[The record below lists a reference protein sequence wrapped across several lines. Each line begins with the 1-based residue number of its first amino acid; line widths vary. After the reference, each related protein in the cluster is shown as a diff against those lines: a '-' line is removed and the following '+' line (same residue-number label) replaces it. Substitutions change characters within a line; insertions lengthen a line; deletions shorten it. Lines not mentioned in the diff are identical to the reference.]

1 MSTCLVYCTNVR
13 VVYLVVIGT
22 FICGNWHMILGCPV
36 QIVNYTFTCP
46 VVIVTCLHCPVVIVS
61 YMFTLPCGNCHVF
74 TLPSGNCQLHVYI
87 ALW

>member
-13 VVYLVVIGT
+13 VVCLVVIGT

-36 QIVNYTFTCP
+36 QIVNYTFT
-46 VVIVTCLHCPVVIVS
+46 
-61 YMFTLPCGNCHVF
+61 LPCGNCHVF